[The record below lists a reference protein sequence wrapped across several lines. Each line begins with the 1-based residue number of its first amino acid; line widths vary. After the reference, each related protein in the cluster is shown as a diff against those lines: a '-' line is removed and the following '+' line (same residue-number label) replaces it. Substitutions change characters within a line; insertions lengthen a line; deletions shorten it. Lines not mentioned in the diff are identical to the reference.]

1 MKSCEI
7 KSKSATPSCCAFKN
21 NTEASKK
28 NSIYRTNLISTSTA
42 VAFSLVFFFSRFNET
57 CRCTRSC
64 DHYLRLRSLSNDS
77 VCTFVLVLTFVFHGF
92 FFRQRCL
99 ALKVSVSRKSE
110 VCHFNSRIIVTQT
123 SACMHHP
130 PHFLKKKLYL
140 ICEAINHTTTITPH
154 LVRLNQVRLE
164 LKESDTFACIS

>member
-42 VAFSLVFFFSRFNET
+42 VAFSLVVFSRFNET
-57 CRCTRSC
+57 CRCNRSC

-77 VCTFVLVLTFVFHGF
+77 VCTFVLVLFFFHGF
-92 FFRQRCL
+92 FFRQRYL

-130 PHFLKKKLYL
+130 PHFPQKNCTLSVKLL
-140 ICEAINHTTTITPH
+140 ITPQQSH
-154 LVRLNQVRLE
+154 HTL
-164 LKESDTFACIS
+164 